1 MTMLKKSCAWLVLL
15 SLAAGSFTGVTEVN
29 TNVVKAASADAEI
42 VIDGNDVLY
51 AADNVNGLTYK
62 GFGVLSANS
71 TSNLLL
77 DYKTQSPQKYNEL
90 LEVLFGGEHPLMN
103 HIKMEMGN
111 DGNNSTGA
119 DSCTMRYE
127 DEEADA
133 SRSPGFVLAADAKK
147 INPDIKVSILRW
159 EMPKWVQNYWD
170 SNRTGKGFE
179 AVYTW
184 YKETIL
190 DAYEKYGYI
199 LDYIDPDKNETW
211 SPDTEFIKWFSDRLK
226 NDYDFPDYVPEEVR
240 EQYRNTKIIASDENV
255 SLNIVP
261 DMRKDAA
268 LYEAVDAIGF
278 HYSTGTTET
287 TSDYVKM
294 ADVDDKEVWYSEGC
308 GSFSYTEFHE
318 NSTVAYGAGTIGGY
332 QTPVAMCDCMI
343 KSAVYSRKSHYIFQP
358 AIGSFYEGSQYDHK
372 ELLSAREP
380 WSGNVHYDQAIYCL
394 AHFFKFAKT
403 GWENEDNTAGIWRII
418 PQATGNNSDGTEH
431 LRNESG
437 RPSYMTLA
445 SPDKKNFSTIAVNNS
460 NKTVSYKIALK
471 DMDMDVDT
479 SLPLELWETTTD
491 SYLQHVDDV
500 VFDGES
506 YCFDVAPFSIVTVT
520 TLKCAGKEE
529 YEKRLPAD
537 EMGMVLDTNKDGSA
551 QDTEN
556 DILYADDYSY
566 SSYDKNYLASRGM
579 EPRYT
584 VDYSGAFFVED
595 GRLKQELTQSISQWQ
610 GNTPNAVVG
619 DFRWMNYDASVDV
632 TVPGD
637 GYAGLVIREQTG
649 MGYDGSG
656 YSIQITKDGKWTVK
670 KRSNNLASGNVS
682 ADPDG
687 TYKLSLT
694 GNGKQITASINGEVV
709 HAYTDDDAEYMGR
722 VRFFSGW
729 NTAYFDNLLIKKIDG
744 AIPYGGAIFDN
755 ASDRVSYTGSWDI
768 QTTGS
773 SNDWY
778 RSTSKSGNA
787 GASFIFNIDTDGF
800 ALIGENGGNANID
813 ITCDGEKIY
822 SAERTYKSNQHGAFF
837 IAEGLG
843 EGEHEI
849 EVTLKSGSINLDAVM
864 PIGYIPVTVKAINPS
879 ESVKQ
884 ISVGEGYYI
893 NPSFV
898 PENVSNRKVYYKA
911 DNGDVVSVGNDG
923 WVTGLKEGTAA
934 IYIYAADGS
943 RVQSKCTVT
952 VKNPIIGPGIGNDP
966 TVTPN
971 PNDDTSKDDAA
982 NIRAPKIKSAK
993 RAGGKIILKW
1003 KKIKGAKGYVI
1014 ERSVGNKKKFKVIKT
1029 IKKNKTI
1036 KYVDRKAKK
1045 NKKNFYRVKAYIKG
1059 GNGKK
1064 LFGKYSSIV
1073 VVK

>member
-1 MTMLKKSCAWLVLL
+1 MKMIKKSCAWLLL
-15 SLAAGSFTGVTEVN
+15 FSLVAGSFTGVTTVN
-29 TNVVKAASADAEI
+29 TNVAKAASADAEI
-42 VIDGNDVLY
+42 VINGNDVLV

-62 GFGVLSANS
+62 GFGVLNANS

-77 DYKTQSPQKYNEL
+77 DYKTQAPHKYNEI

-133 SRSPGFVLAADAKK
+133 SRSPGFVLAGDAKK
-147 INPDIKVSILRW
+147 INPDVKVSVLRW

-179 AVYTW
+179 AVYKW
-184 YKETIL
+184 YKETVL

-199 LDYIDPDKNETW
+199 LDYINPDKNETW
-211 SPDTEFIKWFSDRLK
+211 SPDTEFIKWFSNRLK
-226 NDYDFPDYVPEEVR
+226 NDTEFPDYMTDEAIEK
-240 EQYRNTKIIASDENV
+240 YNNMKIIASDENV

-261 DMRKDAA
+261 NMRNDAA
-268 LYEAVDAIGF
+268 LYDAVDAIGF
-278 HYSTGTTET
+278 HYSTGTTES
-287 TSDYVKM
+287 TSDYVRM

-308 GSFSYTEFHE
+308 GSFSWTEFHE

-332 QTPVAMCDCMI
+332 QTPIAMCDCMI

-418 PQATGNNSDGTEH
+418 PQASGNNSDGTEH

-437 RPSYMTLA
+437 RPSYLTLA
-445 SPDKKNFSTIAVNNS
+445 SPDKKDFSTVVVNNS
-460 NKTVSYKIALK
+460 NKTLSYKITLE
-471 DMDMDVDT
+471 DMDVDT
-479 SLPLELWETTTD
+479 SRPLELWETTTD
-491 SYLQHVDDV
+491 SYLQYVDDV
-500 VFDGES
+500 AYDGGE
-506 YCFDVAPFSIVTVT
+506 YYFEVAPFSVVTVT
-520 TLKCAGKEE
+520 SLECAGKEE
-529 YEKRLPAD
+529 YEKRLPED
-537 EMGMVLDTNKDGSA
+537 EMAMVLDTNEDGSA
-551 QDTEN
+551 QDTES

-566 SSYDKNYLASRGM
+566 SSYDEFYLYDRGM

-595 GRLKQELTQSISQWQ
+595 GRLKQELTQSIAQWN
-610 GNTPNAVVG
+610 GHTPNAVVG
-619 DFRWMNYDASVDV
+619 DFRWMNYDAAVDV
-632 TVPGD
+632 TIPGG

-649 MGYDGSG
+649 MSYDGSG
-656 YSIQITKDGKWTVK
+656 YSIQITKDGNWTFK
-670 KRSNNLASGNVS
+670 KRSSNLSTGSVA

-687 TYKLSLT
+687 TYTLSLT
-694 GNGKQITASINGEVV
+694 GNGKNITASINGNVV
-709 HAYTDDDAEYMGR
+709 AEYTDNDAEYFGR

-729 NTAYFDNLLIKKIDG
+729 NTAYFDNLLVKKIDG
-744 AIPYGGAIFDN
+744 AIPYGCAIMDN
-755 ASDRVSYTGSWDI
+755 ASDRVSYTGTWDI

-778 RSTSKSGNA
+778 RSTSKSGNS
-787 GASFIFNIDTDGF
+787 GATFAFEVDTDGF

-813 ITCDGEKIY
+813 ISCDGENVY
-822 SAERTYKSNQHGAFF
+822 SNVRTYNSRQHGAFF

-843 EGEHEI
+843 EGNHEI
-849 EVTLKSGSINLDAVM
+849 VVTLKSGSLNLDAIM
-864 PIGYIPVTVKAINPS
+864 PIGYIPVTVKEIKPADAS
-879 ESVKQ
+879 KQ
-884 ISVGEGYYI
+884 IAVGEEYSI

-898 PENVSNRKVYYKA
+898 PENASNKTVYYST
-911 DNGDVVSVGNDG
+911 DNSDVISVDKDG
-923 WVTGLKEGTAA
+923 RVIGLKEGTATVT
-934 IYIYAADGS
+934 IYSTDGS
-943 RVQSKCTVT
+943 RVEAKCDIV
-952 VKNPIIGPGIGNDP
+952 VANPVVNPGPQPGTPGINPGNTDNP
-966 TVTPN
+966 TKENVVN
-971 PNDDTSKDDAA
+971 LK
-982 NIRAPKIKSAK
+982 APKIKSAK
-993 RAGGKIILKW
+993 RAGGKVKIKW
-1003 KKIKGAKGYVI
+1003 KKVKGAKGYVI
-1014 ERSVGNKKKFKVIKT
+1014 ERSIGNKKKFKAIKT
-1029 IKKNKTI
+1029 IKKNKTVT
-1036 KYVDRKAKK
+1036 YVDKKAKK
-1045 NKKNFYRVKAYIKG
+1045 GKKNFYRIKAYIKG
-1059 GNGKK
+1059 SNGKK
-1064 LFGKYSSIV
+1064 QYGKYSAIV